1 MTVKQGFRLT
11 LSLLF
16 AVLFIWLIAGQINLD
31 ELKKAFAGTITS
43 WVVAGLAAFFI
54 GYACRIER
62 WRLMLNR
69 DNSSLRWRHCAGPL
83 LGSFAANN
91 VLPFRAG
98 DVLRAFAF
106 NGRLGVSSGVVVA
119 TLFVER
125 LLDLLMVLVL
135 LGIALALFSLDV
147 SNFAGIGSVSIIS
160 IAIGILLLLLFPQ
173 LFMPVAIAAG
183 KLVVRMVPKFGQ
195 KLLDEINKSLVTL
208 IHLAKGGTMIRLV
221 IWSVAAWLAEGCV
234 FWFAALALSAIAT
247 PTAGWLALPVGTLAT
262 LIPSTPGY
270 VGTFDYFTIRAMSAL
285 GNDTAASTAYALLV
299 HALLWLPPTLI
310 GGLYLLLHPTKKQ
323 HKLKTLDY
331 GADA

>member
-1 MTVKQGFRLT
+1 MTAKQILRFALGT
-11 LSLLF
+11 LL
-16 AVLFIWLIAGQINLD
+16 AILFIWLIARQINLD
-31 ELKKAFAGTITS
+31 ELKKAFAGITTS
-43 WVVAGLAAFFI
+43 WAIAGLVVFSV

-69 DNSSLRWRHCAGPL
+69 DNPSLQWSHCAGPL

-106 NGRLGVSSGVVVA
+106 NDRLGVSSGIVVA

-135 LGIALALFSLDV
+135 LGVVLALFGLDV
-147 SNFAGIGSVSIIS
+147 SGFAGVGSAALIA

-173 LFMPVAIAAG
+173 LFAPVAIVSG
-183 KLVVRMVPKFGQ
+183 KFVARVAPKLGK

-208 IHLAKGGTMIRLV
+208 VHLAKGDTMIRLV
-221 IWSVAAWLAEGCV
+221 AWSLAAWLAEGCV
-234 FWFAALALSAIAT
+234 FWFAALALSSIAT
-247 PTAGWLALPVGTLAT
+247 PAAGWLALPVGTLAT

-270 VGTFDYFTIRAMSAL
+270 IGTFDYFTVRAMSAL
-285 GNDTAASTAYALLV
+285 GNNTVASTAYALFV
-299 HALLWLPPTLI
+299 HVLLWLPPTLI
-310 GGLYLLLHPTKKQ
+310 GGLYLLLQPTKKQ
-323 HKLKTLDY
+323 NK
-331 GADA
+331 